1 MIYIPFFKIIL
12 GDNLYFE
19 RSFSMSHYI
28 MKTTE
33 QWDAVS
39 MNNYIIPRGTICVE
53 IVSKE
58 LMKLKIGDG
67 TRVYH
72 KLPYLPRINEI
83 DLSAY
88 YTKTEI
94 DALIQNIGSELS
106 QYYTKTEIDQI
117 IQNINVD
124 LSDYAKISYVDAHT
138 HTHDNQSVL
147 DQITAPFTV
156 DDKTKLDSI
165 HVKDY
170 DTQIQELQSKSH
182 SHENQDVLDQ
192 ITQTHVDEWHTHSNQ
207 LILDDITASFT
218 VDDKTKLD
226 SLSVYDVF
234 EGASAYE
241 GGNIGLVPAP
251 EEGDQDKF
259 LRGDGTW
266 GTVSSLGGYATEQ
279 YVDDAI
285 AAIPEYTLP
294 IASDEILGGVKI
306 GDNIDINDGV
316 ISVTFPEETEYI
328 DGTDIEIIDNGD
340 GTKTVNYVGE
350 DKDTTYTGGDGIN
363 IIPQNCEIYENK
375 YCVLEYLETEYVNG
389 RSVMFNL
396 GHQLQPDEDVELTIQ
411 NKGQTDE
418 TFCAMLTSRCD
429 NGSTATRTFQI
440 DINHGATPQNISFY
454 RCDVGANGNYGG
466 YFFTP
471 DDVYQ
476 KFTYIT
482 HGTTL
487 NIYDENGELLGT
499 IESPHAVTLSTY
511 DNLKLFICYNG
522 YNNRYHDRAQGKF
535 YELIIRNGDNIVK
548 HFVPVVNTDTSEIGI
563 YEIITQTFISCM
575 DDPNN
580 AKTGGNLTSGPF
592 KRLPLSDVSDYIVN
606 VTPATKTEIGGVIIG
621 DNINVDNSG
630 VISVDLPKPSSF
642 YTPGDG
648 ISIGN
653 VTLSE
658 DFEYLSF
665 IQFNGGT
672 VFDTGEIH
680 KAHDKFEID
689 FECTN
694 INGDTLFDSRSYNVE
709 ANTYGV
715 HILDN
720 GVVYLNRS
728 SPSYAP
734 VYDNSFKLELNGQY
748 KLITQD
754 MTMSIYDYETNELLE
769 ETSTAPS
776 DMFLDDGLYTMTLGN
791 IHNRAHYHHSN
802 GFGYYKLFRFK
813 WYRDN
818 ELLHDFIPARR
829 NTDNVVG
836 LYDSVTGTMI
846 TPGYQNSAVPM
857 TYGTIIDPDSLI
869 DFSINVTPATTT
881 EIGGIIVGRGLTIDE
896 DGVLDVEFPEYNNTT
911 YEAGSG
917 ISIQEADHLASLG
930 YRRLDYIDSNGQ
942 QYIDTGFVP
951 SNNTTIVIDSIPH
964 TAGHSITNNL
974 TLFGTM
980 LNNAYNADEWMFW
993 CYSGGSEEYQNQ
1005 GCPGIYCR
1013 GQNNAITLTGV
1024 NFETRCTITAST
1036 SHRNITIDYPDGTS
1050 ITRSPANTNAFST
1063 PVNTLYIFHS
1073 NTESVP
1079 VPLRKTYTRM
1089 YSCQIFDNNALL
1101 MDLIPAQRISDD
1113 KVGMYDIQNDQ
1124 FYTSQTDVEFIAGN
1138 AHEGS
1143 VNNQISITPAT
1154 TTAIGGVII
1163 GEGINVTQDGTISV
1177 DQSIIPDV
1185 PEELGVMDLQVKQ
1198 NEVGVLTSTKPNN
1211 VTEDLDVLQ
1220 YLGVLTLNVGFAP
1233 GNEVP
1238 LG

>member
-1 MIYIPFFKIIL
+1 MSDHII
-12 GDNLYFE
+12 
-19 RSFSMSHYI
+19 
-28 MKTTE
+28 KTTKE
-33 QWDAVS
+33 WESTS
-39 MNNYIIPRGTICVE
+39 MINKLIDRGVLCI
-53 IVSKE
+53 E
-58 LMKLKIGDG
+58 LGENDVIGLKIGDG
-67 TRVYH
+67 KRVY
-72 KLPYLPRINEI
+72 KQLPYLYESIFESLMAI
-83 DLSAY
+83 DDALENY
-88 YTKTEI
+88 MKDELDDRYTKEEI
-94 DALIQNIGSELS
+94 DAIQNELKELIQHI
-106 QYYTKTEIDQI
+106 
-117 IQNINVD
+117 D
-124 LSDYAKISYVDAHT
+124 LSDYATNDSLHEYTQSFTQEEKDKLASLENVDISEIDERVTALENIDHSLYATVDYVNEQIENVDVDLSNYITQDYFNETIENIKIDVDLDDYATITYVDEKISEINIPEIDLSMYA
-138 HTHDNQSVL
+138 
-147 DQITAPFTV
+147 
-156 DDKTKLDSI
+156 TKSW
-165 HVKDY
+165 VN
-170 DTQIQELQSKSH
+170 TQISNIPSVDLTGYATEMW
-182 SHENQDVLDQ
+182 VTTQ
-192 ITQTHVDEWHTHSNQ
+192 INN
-207 LILDDITASFT
+207 IDIP
-218 VDDKTKLD
+218 
-226 SLSVYDVF
+226 SL
-234 EGASAYE
+234 E
-241 GGNIGLVPAP
+241 
-251 EEGDQDKF
+251 
-259 LRGDGTW
+259 
-266 GTVSSLGGYATEQ
+266 GYATEQ

-285 AAIPEYTLP
+285 AAIPP
-294 IASDEILGGVKI
+294 FV
-306 GDNIDINDGV
+306 
-316 ISVTFPEETEYI
+316 ETEYI
-328 DGTDIEIIDNGD
+328 GGTDIEIIDNGD
-340 GTKTVNYVGE
+340 GTKTINWNGE
-350 DKDTTYTGGDGIN
+350 DEDTTYTGGDGIN

-454 RCDVGANGNYGG
+454 RCDVGTNGNYGG

-499 IESPHAVTLSTY
+499 IESPHAVTLPTY

-522 YNNRYHDRAQGKF
+522 YNNGYHDRAQGKF

-621 DNINVDNSG
+621 DNINVTSDG
-630 VISVDLPKPSSF
+630 TISVDLPKPSSF

-653 VTLSE
+653 MTLSE

-694 INGDTLFDSRSYNVE
+694 INGDTLFDSRSYNVDT
-709 ANTYGV
+709 NTYGV
-715 HILDN
+715 HILSN

-728 SPSYAP
+728 SPSYAS

-769 ETSTAPS
+769 ETSTVPS

-791 IHNRAHYHHSN
+791 IHNRNHYHHSSN
-802 GFGYYKLFRFK
+802 FGYYKLFRFK

-818 ELLHDFIPARR
+818 ELIHDFIPARR

-846 TPGYQNSAVPM
+846 TPGYQNSYVPM

-964 TAGHSITNNL
+964 TAGHSITYNV

-1036 SHRNITIDYPDGTS
+1036 SHRNIKIDYPDGTS

-1124 FYTSQTDVEFIAGN
+1124 FYTSQTDVEFIAGT

-1154 TTAIGGVII
+1154 TTDIGGVII

-1220 YLGVLTLNVGFAP
+1220 YLGVLTLNVGFTP
-1233 GNEVP
+1233 GQEDP